1 LSTGYTGRIVNDLAH
16 ANSIASLLYWFTSKA
31 PGVRDTQQDLLDIIV
46 WSLYD
51 A

>member
-1 LSTGYTGRIVNDLAH
+1 MVKGLAH
-16 ANSIASLLYWFTSKA
+16 SNFHSLPSIVIYGQSPRSRAAL
-31 PGVRDTQQDLLDIIV
+31 QDLLDIIV